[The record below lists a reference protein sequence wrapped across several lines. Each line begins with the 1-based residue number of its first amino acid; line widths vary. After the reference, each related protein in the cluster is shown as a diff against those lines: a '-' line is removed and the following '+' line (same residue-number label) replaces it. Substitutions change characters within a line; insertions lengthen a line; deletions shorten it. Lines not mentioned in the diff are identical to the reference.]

1 MLKLA
6 TDKHE
11 ASRGLSA
18 TAELLVV
25 ILYCTLVIK
34 GIWLEHKSL
43 SIDKHGNG
51 EQKHDTSLETCQLTM
66 QVSVST
72 KYGTP
77 Q

>member
-34 GIWLEHKSL
+34 GI
-43 SIDKHGNG
+43 
-51 EQKHDTSLETCQLTM
+51 
-66 QVSVST
+66 
-72 KYGTP
+72 
-77 Q
+77 